1 MAKPATEAR
10 LAAAAKGFTQVIGR
24 GNAHIITRNPSN
36 GKCAYDGQVGGG
48 WHYNGDQETDTAW
61 EQDAIAE
68 YLKMIKA
75 GYLGKYK
82 EGPKASKA
90 IRLLSMVMLSK

>member
-1 MAKPATEAR
+1 MTE
-10 LAAAAKGFTQVIGR
+10 L
-24 GNAHIITRNPSN
+24 
-36 GKCAYDGQVGGG
+36 
-48 WHYNGDQETDTAW
+48 
-61 EQDAIAE
+61 
-68 YLKMIKA
+68 